1 MSGVRERGLSGSAV
15 RVRERMC
22 REERGCGSTE
32 RGRERGRE
40 GTREGGRERGREREG
55 ASSRERVR
63 GCECLSSLLGAS
75 SSAWTPKIP
84 LPQRTRIA
92 AVSCSEYASM
102 GVGNKKK
109 TCGSCEEHVSTHR
122 TGQLKGG
129 GTYPHF
135 SRGCL
140 QSIGSWHWEASLFRP
155 LLAVRREDSAEEAI
169 ANGLKLP
176 HDVYR
181 AAQEVGEARG

>member
-1 MSGVRERGLSGSAV
+1 VSGARERGLSGSAV

-102 GVGNKKK
+102 VFFLFPTPLRKLRRACVN
-109 TCGSCEEHVSTHR
+109 SPYWSTQR
-122 TGQLKGG
+122 RRDVPTLLTRLPAKYWKLALGGQLVQATARSPARRQCQGG
-129 GTYPHF
+129 D
-135 SRGCL
+135 R
-140 QSIGSWHWEASLFRP
+140 QRAQAAS
-155 LLAVRREDSAEEAI
+155 
-169 ANGLKLP
+169 
-176 HDVYR
+176 
-181 AAQEVGEARG
+181 